1 MLGENKSVK
10 KNAHLDAPP
19 TESKKKKEK
28 RRERER
34 GKGLFLVKISAE
46 KKNVETKYFGHRLMS

>member
-19 TESKKKKEK
+19 TESKKKEK
-28 RRERER
+28 GRERER